1 MEISHVPANIEGT
14 GTEGRCFQKNFGLAS
29 GRCGNNRSVPRLFEI
44 VREKQ
49 CLSPRYAADRIDT
62 LMIIVHDIFV
72 CKPGNASKLAKLFK
86 EWADTQKQTYVMT
99 DVTGQWHRVIV
110 ASTHDSLA
118 AYEENFK
125 KMMADSPEN
134 RAMNEKFKD
143 VNDMYVSGSR
153 EIYKV
158 W

>member
-1 MEISHVPANIEGT
+1 
-14 GTEGRCFQKNFGLAS
+14 
-29 GRCGNNRSVPRLFEI
+29 
-44 VREKQ
+44 
-49 CLSPRYAADRIDT
+49 
-62 LMIIVHDIFV
+62 MIIVHDIFV

-99 DVTGQWHRVIV
+99 DMTGQWHRVIV

-143 VNDMYVSGSR
+143 VNDMYSFGQPRDLQSLVITTLSALSISFYVLRSSFLIPSTGSATA
-153 EIYKV
+153 
-158 W
+158 